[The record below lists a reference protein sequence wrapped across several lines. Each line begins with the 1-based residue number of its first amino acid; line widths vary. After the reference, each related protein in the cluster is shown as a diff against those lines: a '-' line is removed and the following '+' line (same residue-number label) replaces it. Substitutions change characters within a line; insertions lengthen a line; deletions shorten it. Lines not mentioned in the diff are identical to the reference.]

1 MSNCQRHVH
10 QGGTR
15 LSDHFVGFP
24 LLAVPRQGN
33 TDGLNFARS
42 RLRQKHRDSLDHGL
56 RTLKQA
62 QA

>member
-1 MSNCQRHVH
+1 
-10 QGGTR
+10 
-15 LSDHFVGFP
+15 VGFP
-24 LLAVPRQGN
+24 LLAVTHQGN